1 MAITLTELEKIVLK
15 DITKDD
21 FYENGLNSAIWA
33 DVFIDCCSIP
43 STELRGVLSSLI
55 KKGIINPI
63 MRGRDG
69 VISFTNFGKQ
79 IMIELGFAND

>member
-1 MAITLTELEKIVLK
+1 MTTTLTELEKIVLK
-15 DITKDD
+15 EITEDD
-21 FYENGLNSAIWA
+21 FYEDGLNSVIWA

-43 STELRGVLSSLI
+43 SKESRGVLSSLI

-69 VISFTNFGKQ
+69 VISFTNLGKQ
-79 IMIELGFAND
+79 IMIELGFANE